1 MTDLWAYT
9 SRCDGDYCP
18 GDCDRCGKAEEI
30 YEEDFGDDPG
40 SDGNRD

>member
-1 MTDLWAYT
+1 MSDRWAYT

-30 YEEDFGDDPG
+30 YEDFGDDPG
-40 SDGNRD
+40 TDSDRD